1 MRLVHLLLLA
11 IHFLAVVLAMF
22 PSELVVWGGG
32 GGGGCWGYLLPPCSG
47 LSSYGWH
54 RRNLTKEKPTNW
66 QQGRTTGGVYDAAV
80 KQVKEATVLLI
91 QQRCSGGLVQLLHC
105 LSHTILDFML
115 IDQYAYQASTQHGL
129 IVDPWV
135 DLGKHAGA
143 VATCAAEQLC
153 LAARMEA
160 DVGGYVVDLAGKD
173 GPGVLALAAGHLAK
187 L

>member
-1 MRLVHLLLLA
+1 M
-11 IHFLAVVLAMF
+11 
-22 PSELVVWGGG
+22 GG
-32 GGGGCWGYLLPPCSG
+32 GYLLPPCSG

-54 RRNLTKEKPTNW
+54 GRNLTEEKPTNW
-66 QQGRTTGGVYDAAV
+66 QQGRSTGGIYNAAV
-80 KQVKEATVLLI
+80 KQVREATVLLI
-91 QQRCSGGLVQLLHC
+91 QRRSSGGLVQLLHC

-160 DVGGYVVDLAGKD
+160 DVGGYVVDLAGKH